1 MWQAAA
7 EIAIRSGG
15 DPGYPGLRGPL
26 SLPQATKPTRLVALE
41 TEGWARADAP
51 ARTLFENSLE
61 QLAKAGIQII
71 RRADSP
77 LVEALERAIQ
87 DASTLSMRLISWEQ
101 RWSLEN
107 LIEQHPGT
115 LGPSLL
121 RQLESGRA
129 LTLDRKS
136 TRLN

>member
-26 SLPQATKPTRLVALE
+26 RLPQATKPTRLVALE

-61 QLAKAGIQII
+61 QLAKAGIPLIH
-71 RRADSP
+71 RAEPP
-77 LVEALERAIQ
+77 LAEALEQPLQAE
-87 DASTLSMRLISWEQ
+87 TPLSIRLF
-101 RWSLEN
+101 
-107 LIEQHPGT
+107 T
-115 LGPSLL
+115 LGQRRPSQNL
-121 RQLESGRA
+121 
-129 LTLDRKS
+129 
-136 TRLN
+136 

>member
-1 MWQAAA
+1 

-15 DPGYPGLRGPL
+15 DPGHPGLRGPL
-26 SLPQATKPTRLVALE
+26 SMPGAIKPARLVALE
-41 TEGWARADAP
+41 TEGWARADA
-51 ARTLFENSLE
+51 AAKTRFEDSLE

-77 LVEALERAIQ
+77 LVEALERAVQ

-107 LIEQHPGT
+107 
-115 LGPSLL
+115 
-121 RQLESGRA
+121 
-129 LTLDRKS
+129 
-136 TRLN
+136 